1 MSMTQYL
8 LKIVFFLCCLFASD
22 IYAQT
27 DEDVLFGNAK
37 SKSLIQEGNV
47 FWSKSKINEA
57 LEKFSLASKADPKA
71 SAPWSHTAALYLFA
85 STKTD
90 PKFVQEYRERARAA
104 ATRALELFVGDPMA
118 QETLRS
124 LAAPTTPGL
133 SSTNREAIDLFN
145 EGERLFQV
153 GDFLAAIS
161 KYENAFSLDPTF
173 AEAILYAGDC
183 YFQLAKFD
191 EAELRYRRAIDVNPR
206 HFQAWRFLAHAQ
218 TKMGRPIEMVKLSLM
233 KSIEIQPNY
242 LPAWDQYSALTQTS
256 DGSLQVLN
264 AKRPV
269 RLKVEN
275 KDGAQ
280 SYTIE
285 IDPKIDAKGGD
296 VDSAVWLQY
305 GISKVN
311 FLAAKEIGDANLKSM
326 SKGAKPFDVERLSW
340 NSVFQ
345 EEHKNTKLRDPLLQR
360 LRQFVKDGQI
370 EAAIFVF
377 FFDESYRSEFESWKK
392 LHPLGIQQFI
402 DKYALRPSPI
412 PQ

>member
-1 MSMTQYL
+1 M
-8 LKIVFFLCCLFASD
+8 
-22 IYAQT
+22 
-27 DEDVLFGNAK
+27 
-37 SKSLIQEGNV
+37 
-47 FWSKSKINEA
+47 WSQSKINEA
-57 LEKFSLASKADPKA
+57 LEKFNLASKADPKA
-71 SAPWSHTAALYLFA
+71 SGPWSHTAALYLFA

-90 PKFVQEYRERARAA
+90 PQYVEEYRDRARAA
-104 ATRALELFVGDPMA
+104 ATQALELFVGDPLA

-124 LAAPTTPGL
+124 LVAPAVPRR
-133 SSTNREAIDLFN
+133 SSASREAMDFFN
-145 EGERLFQV
+145 EAERLFQKA
-153 GDFLAAIS
+153 DFVAAIN
-161 KYENAFSLDPTF
+161 KYENAFSLDPSF
-173 AEAILYAGDC
+173 ADAILYAGDC

-191 EAELRYRRAIDVNPR
+191 EAEIRYRKAIDINPR
-206 HFQAWRFLAHAQ
+206 NFQAWRFLAHAQ

-242 LPAWDQYSALTQTS
+242 LPAWDQYSALAQMS
-256 DGSLQVLN
+256 GGPLQILN

-269 RLKVEN
+269 RLKVTN

-280 SYTIE
+280 HYTIE

-311 FLAAKEIGDANLKSM
+311 LLAAGESGNVNVKHM
-326 SKGAKPFDVERLSW
+326 SKAINPFDAERLSW
-340 NSVFQ
+340 KSVFP
-345 EEHKNTKLRDPLLQR
+345 EEHKNATLRDPLLQQ
-360 LRQFVKDGQI
+360 LRQFVKDEQI

-377 FFDESYRSEFESWKK
+377 FFDEAYRTEFESWKK

-402 DKYALRPSPI
+402 DKYALRPSPL